1 MNIYD
6 QIKTRLIHE
15 CIQINRFVLYKTLWQ
30 SKLYAD
36 VKSKEIDLYVNIDD
50 QINKLYIGV
59 NYKRNR
65 LIREYIRS
73 NKDSSHTWIYTS
85 KSRFVLYKSLWQN
98 KLYIDVKSNAVDLYA
113 GIYGKTKLTNLIYA
127 IIHEYVRKIEEGIH
141 VAYRIVL
148 YEYVI

>member
-30 SKLYAD
+30 KKLYAD
-36 VKSKEIDLYVNIDD
+36 VKSKEVDLYVNIDD

-73 NKDSSHTWIYTS
+73 NKDSSHT
-85 KSRFVLYKSLWQN
+85 
-98 KLYIDVKSNAVDLYA
+98 
-113 GIYGKTKLTNLIYA
+113 
-127 IIHEYVRKIEEGIH
+127 
-141 VAYRIVL
+141 
-148 YEYVI
+148 